1 MPKKRSKFKTFII
14 VYVFIAAIAVIVTY
28 NYDNIRFLNSSLERS
43 LESCD
48 GLSDT
53 VTEIFKKKLEDLRIF
68 TETQLKY
75 IYDDKAQLARDLE
88 YFERTNGIRVFTA
101 EKDGVCFG
109 SDGIYTN
116 DGNDRLDKLFDE
128 GGGFADV
135 DLDGDGVM
143 EYAVYCVDE
152 LPDKR
157 RIMTIG
163 ICTGEIIG
171 QDVTVI
177 QDTAE
182 TVYFVSEDG
191 NHSVRLDAD
200 DVGAIFENTAEL
212 KEWRSVNAVER
223 VSTKERGSVM
233 LKNGR
238 DRYAVA
244 YARVRIDWMNNG
256 YYIMVIN
263 KVGAMLNE
271 SNMHIYKIV
280 TELVFFLILG
290 IPFFVMYYKYIKTDM
305 ELADSISANEA
316 KTRFLSKFSHDF
328 RTPMNALIGMTEI
341 AGMNVEDPK
350 EVSYCLIK
358 ISTSADY
365 MLEMLSDILDISKI
379 ENDKLELVEEP
390 FNLMEIIKSINSLM
404 YVQAANKKIAFTIK
418 KRVSSDI
425 SLIGDSVRLKQVLV
439 NLISNAIKY
448 TGEGGKVQFH
458 ADETMRDDKKVHI
471 CFRVM
476 DDGIGMSQEFMER
489 MYEPFECEKKS
500 GVIKS
505 ADSVGLGLS
514 ICSSLVKLMGGSIQ
528 ARSRVGEGTE
538 FAVEIDFAY
547 KIKERNYHA
556 NTANISAKYDFSG
569 RRILLA
575 DDNMTN
581 LDIAARQL
589 KWVNAEVDMVTDGQK
604 AADRYLENPVGY
616 YDAIL
621 MDIQMPFKN
630 GLEAAREIRQSGR
643 ADSLSVPIAAMTA
656 NAFGDDRDAAVR
668 CGMDVYLTKPI
679 KMQILYA
686 SLDKIFSE
694 SDDSKARGI
703 LLRTDFAAADERYQG
718 RSGV

>member
-1 MPKKRSKFKTFII
+1 
-14 VYVFIAAIAVIVTY
+14 
-28 NYDNIRFLNSSLERS
+28 
-43 LESCD
+43 
-48 GLSDT
+48 
-53 VTEIFKKKLEDLRIF
+53 
-68 TETQLKY
+68 
-75 IYDDKAQLARDLE
+75 
-88 YFERTNGIRVFTA
+88 
-101 EKDGVCFG
+101 
-109 SDGIYTN
+109 
-116 DGNDRLDKLFDE
+116 
-128 GGGFADV
+128 
-135 DLDGDGVM
+135 
-143 EYAVYCVDE
+143 
-152 LPDKR
+152 
-157 RIMTIG
+157 
-163 ICTGEIIG
+163 
-171 QDVTVI
+171 
-177 QDTAE
+177 
-182 TVYFVSEDG
+182 
-191 NHSVRLDAD
+191 
-200 DVGAIFENTAEL
+200 
-212 KEWRSVNAVER
+212 
-223 VSTKERGSVM
+223 M

-244 YARVRIDWMNNG
+244 YSRVRIDWMNNG

-350 EVSYCLIK
+350 EVSYCLSK

-458 ADETMRDDKKVHI
+458 ADETMRDDKKVRI

-538 FAVEIDFAY
+538 FAVEIDFTY

-686 SLDKIFSE
+686 SLDKIFSA
-694 SDDSKARGI
+694 SDDSEARGI

-718 RSGV
+718 RTGV

>member
-135 DLDGDGVM
+135 DLDGNGVM

-191 NHSVRLDAD
+191 NHSVRLDAY

-223 VSTKERGSVM
+223 VSTKERGSAM

-244 YARVRIDWMNNG
+244 YSRVRIDWMNNG

-350 EVSYCLIK
+350 EVSYCLSK

-458 ADETMRDDKKVHI
+458 ADETMRDDKKVRI

-538 FAVEIDFAY
+538 FAVEIDFTY

-686 SLDKIFSE
+686 SLDKIFSA
-694 SDDSKARGI
+694 SDDSEARGI

-718 RSGV
+718 RTGV

>member
-1 MPKKRSKFKTFII
+1 MPKKRPKFKTFII
-14 VYVFIAAIAVIVTY
+14 VYVFIAVIAVIVTY
-28 NYDNIRFLNSSLERS
+28 NYDNIRFLNNSLERS

-53 VTEIFKKKLEDLRIF
+53 VTEIFKKKFDDLRIF
-68 TETQLKY
+68 TETQVKY
-75 IYDDKAQLARDLE
+75 IYDDKTQLARDLE
-88 YFERTNGIRVFTA
+88 YFERANGMRVFTA

-109 SDGIYTN
+109 SGGIYAT
-116 DGNDRLDKLFDE
+116 DGTDRLDRLFDE

-135 DLDGDGVM
+135 DLDGNGVM

-152 LPDKR
+152 LSDKR

-171 QDVTVI
+171 QEVAAVT
-177 QDTAE
+177 DTAE

-191 NHSVRLDAD
+191 DYSVRLDAD
-200 DVGAIFENTAEL
+200 DGGAIFENAAEL
-212 KEWRSVNAVER
+212 KEWRSVNAVECVR
-223 VSTKERGSVM
+223 TKDRGSAM

-244 YARVRIDWMNNG
+244 YSRVRIDWMNNG
-256 YYIMVIN
+256 YYIIVIN
-263 KVGAMLNE
+263 KVGAMLSE

-350 EVSYCLIK
+350 EVSYCLNK

-365 MLEMLSDILDISKI
+365 MLEMLSNILDISKI

-390 FNLMEIIKSINSLM
+390 FNLMDIIKSINSLI

-418 KRVSSDI
+418 KRVSPDI
-425 SLIGDSVRLKQVLV
+425 SLIGDGVRLKQVLV

-458 ADETMRDDKKVHI
+458 ADETMRDDKRVRI

-476 DDGIGMSQEFMER
+476 DNGIGMSQEFMER

-500 GVIKS
+500 GVSKS
-505 ADSVGLGLS
+505 TDSVGLGLS

-547 KIKERNYHA
+547 KLKERNYHA
-556 NTANISAKYDFSG
+556 NTVNISAKYDFSG
-569 RRILLA
+569 RRVLLA
-575 DDNMTN
+575 DDNLTN

-589 KWVNAEVDMVTDGQK
+589 KCVNAEVDMATDGQK
-604 AADRYLENPVGY
+604 AVERYLENPVGY

-621 MDIQMPFKN
+621 MDIQMPVKN

-656 NAFGDDRDAAVR
+656 NAFGDEKEAAIR

-686 SLDKIFSE
+686 SLDKIFSA
-694 SDDSKARGI
+694 SDGSEARGI
-703 LLRTDFAAADERYQG
+703 LLQADFAATDERYQE